1 MDTSEYAQGQDETHK
16 EILSTLWIIFTKIGK
31 GKDGVERAACNFCST
46 DFAIGKNPKS
56 GQSYGTSHLSRHVFI
71 CKSFQLSLLS
81 LEESS
86 SLTPINQNTH
96 RELLGEAIIAHD
108 LPFSF
113 VEYEKIR
120 VWVKYLNPCVEMASR
135 NTMVSY
141 IEKIY
146 DKERIKLK
154 EIMGRIP
161 NKICLTSDVW
171 TASTSEGYICLTAHF
186 VDENWKLV
194 SCLLNFLRMKPPHTG
209 IALEATL
216 FDCLKQWGIDKKIF
230 TITLDNASANDNMQ
244 DHLKTHLRVQGNL
257 MCDGEFFHIRCSAH
271 VLNLI
276 VQEGLKVA
284 SEALHK
290 IRESVKHIKGSD
302 GRMLK
307 FRDCVED
314 AGINVSGG
322 LRFDVSTRWNSTYLM
337 LESALQYRKAFEFYK
352 VADRS
357 YKYCPSDEE
366 WEKGERICEFLEP
379 FYEITNLISGSSYPT
394 ANLYFMQVWKV
405 QCILE
410 KHQKSIDKVIKDMSD
425 NMKKKFDKYWKN
437 YSIVLA
443 FGAILDPRLKDKF
456 LKFCYTTLDAS
467 TSEGKLK
474 NVMDKFKGLYEEY
487 VSYST
492 NQSVSLSQPS
502 NEFNTL
508 AKLSREGNKAK
519 KSKIITVSFYIN
531 IFISPNFL
539 FYIYTC
545 LKTLG
550 CLLFIFY

>member
-1 MDTSEYAQGQDETHK
+1 
-16 EILSTLWIIFTKIGK
+16 
-31 GKDGVERAACNFCST
+31 
-46 DFAIGKNPKS
+46 
-56 GQSYGTSHLSRHVFI
+56 
-71 CKSFQLSLLS
+71 
-81 LEESS
+81 
-86 SLTPINQNTH
+86 
-96 RELLGEAIIAHD
+96 
-108 LPFSF
+108 
-113 VEYEKIR
+113 
-120 VWVKYLNPCVEMASR
+120 
-135 NTMVSY
+135 
-141 IEKIY
+141 
-146 DKERIKLK
+146 
-154 EIMGRIP
+154 
-161 NKICLTSDVW
+161 
-171 TASTSEGYICLTAHF
+171 
-186 VDENWKLV
+186 
-194 SCLLNFLRMKPPHTG
+194 
-209 IALEATL
+209 
-216 FDCLKQWGIDKKIF
+216 
-230 TITLDNASANDNMQ
+230 MQ

-314 AGINVSGG
+314 AGINASGG

-337 LESALQYRKAFEFYK
+337 LEIALQYRKAFEFYK
-352 VADRS
+352 VADIS

-394 ANLYFMQVWKV
+394 ANL
-405 QCILE
+405 
-410 KHQKSIDKVIKDMSD
+410 
-425 NMKKKFDKYWKN
+425 
-437 YSIVLA
+437 IVLA
-443 FGAILDPRLKDKF
+443 FGAILDPLLKDKF

-519 KSKIITVSFYIN
+519 KSKIITDFKTWNSIESRFVLGKN
-531 IFISPNFL
+531 EL
-539 FYIYTC
+539 DIYFDDE
-545 LKTLG
+545 
-550 CLLFIFY
+550 LLELNEEHSEDFDVLLY

>member
-1 MDTSEYAQGQDETHK
+1 MESMDTSEYAQGQDETRK

-31 GKDGVERAACNFCST
+31 GKDGVERAACNFCSI

-56 GQSYGTSHLSRHVFI
+56 GQNYGTSHLSRHVFI

-120 VWVKYLNPCVEMASR
+120 VWVKYLNPCVEMVSR
-135 NTMVSY
+135 NTMVSD

-161 NKICLTSDVW
+161 NKICLTSDVR
-171 TASTSEGYICLTAHF
+171 TTSSSEGYICLTAHF

-194 SCLLNFLRMKPPHTG
+194 SCLLNFLRMKPPHT
-209 IALEATL
+209 
-216 FDCLKQWGIDKKIF
+216 
-230 TITLDNASANDNMQ
+230 
-244 DHLKTHLRVQGNL
+244 GNL

-307 FRDCVED
+307 FKDCVED

-322 LRFDVSTRWNSTYLM
+322 LRFDVSTRWNITYLM

-366 WEKGERICEFLEP
+366 WERGERICEFLEP
-379 FYEITNLISGSSYPT
+379 FYEIINLISGSSYPT
-394 ANLYFMQVWKV
+394 ANLYFMKVWKV

-425 NMKKKFDKYWKN
+425 NMKMKFDKYWKN
-437 YSIVLA
+437 YSVVLA
-443 FGAILDPRLKDKF
+443 FGAILDPCLKDKF
-456 LKFCYTTLDAS
+456 LKVPRGS
-467 TSEGKLK
+467 
-474 NVMDKFKGLYEEY
+474 KFSFEQLNPFPTD
-487 VSYST
+487 V
-492 NQSVSLSQPS
+492 
-502 NEFNTL
+502 
-508 AKLSREGNKAK
+508 
-519 KSKIITVSFYIN
+519 TVSEQLH
-531 IFISPNFL
+531 L
-539 FYIYTC
+539 FGLC
-545 LKTLG
+545 N
-550 CLLFIFY
+550 

>member
-1 MDTSEYAQGQDETHK
+1 
-16 EILSTLWIIFTKIGK
+16 
-31 GKDGVERAACNFCST
+31 
-46 DFAIGKNPKS
+46 
-56 GQSYGTSHLSRHVFI
+56 
-71 CKSFQLSLLS
+71 
-81 LEESS
+81 
-86 SLTPINQNTH
+86 
-96 RELLGEAIIAHD
+96 
-108 LPFSF
+108 
-113 VEYEKIR
+113 
-120 VWVKYLNPCVEMASR
+120 
-135 NTMVSY
+135 
-141 IEKIY
+141 
-146 DKERIKLK
+146 
-154 EIMGRIP
+154 
-161 NKICLTSDVW
+161 
-171 TASTSEGYICLTAHF
+171 
-186 VDENWKLV
+186 
-194 SCLLNFLRMKPPHTG
+194 
-209 IALEATL
+209 
-216 FDCLKQWGIDKKIF
+216 
-230 TITLDNASANDNMQ
+230 
-244 DHLKTHLRVQGNL
+244 
-257 MCDGEFFHIRCSAH
+257 
-271 VLNLI
+271 
-276 VQEGLKVA
+276 
-284 SEALHK
+284 
-290 IRESVKHIKGSD
+290 
-302 GRMLK
+302 MLK

-337 LESALQYRKAFEFYK
+337 LESALQYMKAFEFYK

-357 YKYCPSDEE
+357 YKQCPSDEE
-366 WEKGERICEFLEP
+366 WERGERICEFLEP

-410 KHQKSIDKVIKDMSD
+410 KHQKSIDKVIKDMFD
-425 NMKKKFDKYWKN
+425 NMKMKFDKYWKN

-531 IFISPNFL
+531 IFISPHFL

-550 CLLFIFY
+550 CLLFIFYQKKRRIIA

>member
-1 MDTSEYAQGQDETHK
+1 
-16 EILSTLWIIFTKIGK
+16 
-31 GKDGVERAACNFCST
+31 
-46 DFAIGKNPKS
+46 
-56 GQSYGTSHLSRHVFI
+56 
-71 CKSFQLSLLS
+71 
-81 LEESS
+81 
-86 SLTPINQNTH
+86 
-96 RELLGEAIIAHD
+96 
-108 LPFSF
+108 
-113 VEYEKIR
+113 
-120 VWVKYLNPCVEMASR
+120 
-135 NTMVSY
+135 
-141 IEKIY
+141 
-146 DKERIKLK
+146 
-154 EIMGRIP
+154 
-161 NKICLTSDVW
+161 
-171 TASTSEGYICLTAHF
+171 
-186 VDENWKLV
+186 
-194 SCLLNFLRMKPPHTG
+194 
-209 IALEATL
+209 
-216 FDCLKQWGIDKKIF
+216 
-230 TITLDNASANDNMQ
+230 MQ

-276 VQEGLKVA
+276 VQEGLKVD

-290 IRESVKHIKGSD
+290 IRESVKH
-302 GRMLK
+302 K

-314 AGINVSGG
+314 VGINVSGG

-366 WEKGERICEFLEP
+366 WERGERICEFLEP

-425 NMKKKFDKYWKN
+425 NMKMKFDKYWKN

-443 FGAILDPRLKDKF
+443 FGAILDPRLKDNF

-519 KSKIITVSFYIN
+519 KSKIITY
-531 IFISPNFL
+531 
-539 FYIYTC
+539 
-545 LKTLG
+545 
-550 CLLFIFY
+550 